1 MFLQAILICLASL
14 FRSGGFVGH
23 LYLYLFA
30 FASGITL
37 NPIINHYVG
46 RIGGEVVV
54 LTFFITTLIFIV
66 LGIIGYTRKEPI
78 IDFQAIISV
87 VCFTL
92 IILMVA
98 INFFPL
104 DNKNMWIA
112 TIIGII
118 VFSGHTIYIFNRIAY
133 SDLSDENIPLLA
145 LVVGTYPPI
154 YAPIEEMTSAKMKE
168 LRTLNN
174 K

>member
-1 MFLQAILICLASL
+1 M
-14 FRSGGFVGH
+14 
-23 LYLYLFA
+23 
-30 FASGITL
+30 
-37 NPIINHYVG
+37 
-46 RIGGEVVV
+46 VV